1 MEVQGDPL
9 MYLLSWLK
17 LLLLGT
23 SSWRL
28 YMVIGPCIVLSWYA
42 LWHITHLMA
51 VPPHGEE
58 RGEEEIHLDPS
69 F

>member
-1 MEVQGDPL
+1 
-9 MYLLSWLK
+9 MYLLSLLK
-17 LLLLGT
+17 LPLLGT

-28 YMVIGPCIVLSWYA
+28 YMVISTCIILSWYA

-51 VPPHGEE
+51 VPPLGEE